1 MSALDTRL
9 SRSFGF
15 LNATQFLG
23 AFNDNVFKLLL
34 IMFLTAGLTADA
46 VSNVVAI
53 AGIWFVIPFLL
64 FTPFAGKLADRFS
77 KQRIVVCVKVAEI
90 LVMAAAC
97 IAFAFETR
105 YGLYGVLFAMAMQSA
120 FFGPS
125 KYGIVPELVR
135 SDQLSKANGFLEGFT
150 YLAIVGGT
158 AFGLGLAEIS
168 GGHYAI
174 VTLACL
180 MIAIGGFFTG
190 LFVKKTPA
198 MGSKSKASVFFV
210 RDVYRTLAEIRRERD
225 LLLAVFASAYFTLLG
240 AYIYNNLIPY
250 GMSVFGLSQMQSGR
264 LFVVAAIG
272 IGIGSFIAGK
282 ISGRKVEPG
291 LIPLGSIGLTVTSY
305 SLGFIGESRAMAAIM
320 ILLMGIFAGL
330 FVVPIHAFIQLRS
343 PGEKRGQI
351 LAASGFLGW
360 VGVLIASGLIIL
372 FVNVFNVSPQQ
383 SFIVLSIMTLVL
395 TVITVVL
402 LPDFLVRFLVLLL
415 TRICYKIKIEGLE
428 NVPEDGGVLL
438 VSNHVSWV
446 DAVIL
451 SATQQ
456 RRIRF
461 LMDKAIYEAHWL
473 RWIFKLMK
481 VILISPK
488 DSPKK
493 LIASFREARAAMDEG
508 DIVCIFA
515 EGAITRHGMLLA
527 FKGGYQRIIKG
538 SDYSIVPAYI
548 GGAWG
553 SIFSYYRGKLL
564 AGLPKKFPYPVSVHF
579 GNPMPPHSTVSA
591 IRLEVMQLSCDYF
604 EGLKRNRRSLAES
617 FISTARRHWGRH
629 CIADSSSKRLKYGQ
643 ALTAAFAVSEKL
655 KAITRGQR
663 CIGIL
668 LPPCAGGVLANIAIA
683 LLNKI
688 SVNLNYTVSS
698 ELRASSISQCD
709 IKCVISSRT
718 FLEKAKI
725 TEEID
730 GLVFI
735 EDIIKQIGYLDKLS
749 AFLKAMF
756 VPKKLLACAKSNRGD
771 EIATIIFSSG
781 STGHPK
787 GIMLSHHNILS
798 NIESMRLVF
807 RIQTNDDLCAV
818 LPFFHSLG
826 FTCTLWLP
834 ITTGVSATYI
844 ANPIDAKTVG
854 ECVRKNKSTLL
865 FAPPTFLIG
874 YVRRIDR
881 EDFASFRQVVAGAEK
896 LKQKLS
902 DSFEKKF
909 GIKLLEGYGATE
921 LSPVATLN
929 VPDINIEGVYQV
941 GAKCGTVGHPLPGVA
956 AKVEDLETGELLDV
970 DQVGLLKVKGPNVM
984 AGYLDMPEMT
994 KKVLSDGWYD
1004 TGDVAS
1010 IDEDGFVTIKDRLS
1024 RFSKIG
1030 GEMVPHVGIEEAY
1043 LKGLSTHEHI
1053 VAVTG
1058 VPDEKKGEELVV
1070 LYLDEA
1076 GDPEKLHEIITNSDL
1091 PNIWK
1096 PRQSN
1101 YIKIDEMPV
1110 LGSGKLDIMKLR
1122 KMAFAGMGIEDQTT

>member
-9 SRSFGF
+9 GRSFGF
-15 LNATQFLG
+15 LNVTQFLG

-34 IMFLTAGLTADA
+34 IMFLTADLDPES
-46 VSNVVAI
+46 VSNVIAI
-53 AGIWFVIPFLL
+53 AGIWFVVPFLL
-64 FTPFAGKLADRFS
+64 FTAFAGTLADCFS
-77 KQRIVVCVKVAEI
+77 KRTIVVFVKVAEI
-90 LVMAAAC
+90 LVMLAAC
-97 IAFAFETR
+97 IAFAFASR
-105 YGLYGVLFAMAMQSA
+105 YALYAVLFAMAMQSA

-135 SDQLSKANGFLEGFT
+135 SNQLSKANGFLEGCT

-158 AFGLGLAEIS
+158 AFGLALAEIS
-168 GGHYAI
+168 DGHYAI

-180 MIAIGGFFTG
+180 VIAIAGFVTS
-190 LFVKKTPA
+190 LFVKKTPV
-198 MGSKSKASVFFV
+198 MGSKSKASLFFV
-210 RDVYRTLAEIRRERD
+210 RDIYRTLTGIRKDRD
-225 LLLAVFASAYFTLLG
+225 LLLAVFASAYFMLL
-240 AYIYNNLIPY
+240 AAFIYNNLIPY
-250 GMSVFGLSQMQSGR
+250 GMSVFELNQMRSGR
-264 LFVVAAIG
+264 LFVVVAVG

-291 LIPLGSIGLTVTSY
+291 LIPMGAIGLTVTSFL
-305 SLGFIGESRAMAAIM
+305 LGFIGESKSMAVIM
-320 ILLMGIFAGL
+320 ILLMGISAGL

-343 PGEKRGQI
+343 PAEKRGRI

-360 VGVLIASGLIIL
+360 VGVLCASGLIIL
-372 FVNVFNVSPQQ
+372 FTNVFEVTSQQ
-383 SFIVLSIMTLVL
+383 LFIILSVMTLVL

-415 TRICYKIKIEGLE
+415 TRICYKIKIKGLE

-438 VSNHVSWV
+438 VSNHVSWA

-461 LMDKAIYEAHWL
+461 VMDKAIYEGHWL
-473 RWIFKLMK
+473 RWVFKLMK
-481 VILISPK
+481 VIPISPK

-538 SDYSIVPAYI
+538 TDYSIVPAYI

-579 GNPMPPHSTVSA
+579 GKPMPPHSTSSA
-591 IRLEVMQLSCDYF
+591 IRLGVMELSCDYF
-604 EGLKRNRRSLAES
+604 EQLKRNRRSLGES
-617 FISTARRHWGRH
+617 FISSARKHWRRH
-629 CIADSSSKRLKYGQ
+629 CIADSTSKRLRYGQ
-643 ALTAAFAVSEKL
+643 TLTAAFAVSEKL
-655 KAITRGQR
+655 KSLTSEHR
-663 CIGIL
+663 CVGIL
-668 LPPCAGGVLANIAIA
+668 LPPSAGGVLANIAVA

-688 SVNLNYTVSS
+688 SVNLNYTVSPH
-698 ELRASSISQCD
+698 LRASSIAQCD
-709 IKCVISSRT
+709 IKCVISSRA

-725 TEEID
+725 TEEIK

-735 EDIIKQIGYLDKLS
+735 EDIIKQIGSMDKFS
-749 AFLKAMF
+749 AFLKARF
-756 VPKKLLACAKSNRGD
+756 VPKKLLACAKSNCGD

-781 STGHPK
+781 STGNPK
-787 GIMLSHHNILS
+787 GVMLTHHNILS
-798 NIESMRLVF
+798 NVECMRLVF
-807 RIQTNDDLCAV
+807 RVQTNDDLCAV

-834 ITTGVSATYI
+834 ITSGVSATYI

-874 YVRRIDR
+874 YIRRIDR

-896 LKQKLS
+896 LKQKLM

-929 VPDINIEGVYQV
+929 VPNIEIEGVFQT
-941 GAKCGTVGHPLPGVA
+941 GAKPGTVGHPLPGVA
-956 AKVEDLETGELLDV
+956 AKVVDLETGELLDV
-970 DQVGLLKVKGPNVM
+970 DQVGLLKIKGPNVM

-994 KKVLSDGWYD
+994 KKVLRDGWYD

-1043 LKGLSTHEHI
+1043 LKGLATHEHI

-1070 LYLDEA
+1070 LYLQEA
-1076 GDPEKLHEIITNSDL
+1076 GGPEKLHEIITNSDL

-1096 PRQSN
+1096 PRRSN
-1101 YIKIDEMPV
+1101 YIKIDKMPV

-1122 KMAFAGMGIEDQTT
+1122 KMAFAQMGIEE

>member
-9 SRSFGF
+9 GRSFGF
-15 LNATQFLG
+15 LNVTQFLG

-34 IMFLTAGLTADA
+34 IMFLTAGLAADA
-46 VSNVVAI
+46 VSNVIAI
-53 AGIWFVIPFLL
+53 AGIWFVVPFLL
-64 FTPFAGKLADRFS
+64 FTPFAGTLADRFS
-77 KQRIVVCVKVAEI
+77 KRSIVVCVKVAEI
-90 LVMAAAC
+90 LVMTAAC
-97 IAFAFETR
+97 IAFAFGSR
-105 YGLYGVLFAMAMQSA
+105 YGLYAVLFAMAMQSA

-168 GGHYAI
+168 DGHYAI

-180 MIAIGGFFTG
+180 VIAVVGFVTS
-190 LFVKKTPA
+190 LSVKKTPV
-198 MGSKSKASVFFV
+198 MGSKSKASVFFI
-210 RDVYRTLAEIRRERD
+210 RDVYRTLAGIRKDRD
-225 LLLAVFASAYFTLLG
+225 LLLAVFASAYFMLL
-240 AYIYNNLIPY
+240 AAFIYNNLIPY
-250 GMSVFGLSQMQSGR
+250 GMSVFGLSQMRGGR
-264 LFVVAAIG
+264 LFVVVAVG
-272 IGIGSFIAGK
+272 IGIGSFLAGK
-282 ISGRKVEPG
+282 VSGRKVEPG
-291 LIPLGSIGLTVTSY
+291 LIPFGSIGLTLTSY
-305 SLGFIGESRAMAAIM
+305 SLGLIDESKTMAVMM
-320 ILLMGIFAGL
+320 ILLMGVFAGL
-330 FVVPIHAFIQLRS
+330 FVVPIHAFIQLRA
-343 PGEKRGQI
+343 PAKKRGQV

-360 VGVLIASGLIIL
+360 VGVLCASGLIIL
-372 FVNVFNVSPQQ
+372 FTNVFKVTPQQ
-383 SFIVLSIMTLVL
+383 SFIVLSIMTLAL

-402 LPDFLVRFLVLLL
+402 LPDFLVRFIVLLL
-415 TRICYKIKIEGLE
+415 TRICYKIKTEGLE
-428 NVPEDGGVLL
+428 NVPEEGGVLL
-438 VSNHVSWV
+438 VSNHVSWA
-446 DAVIL
+446 DAVL
-451 SATQQ
+451 LCATQQ
-456 RRIRF
+456 RRVRF
-461 LMDKAIYEAHWL
+461 LMDKTIYEGHWL
-473 RWIFKLMK
+473 KWVFKLMK
-481 VILISPK
+481 VIPISST

-538 SDYSIVPAYI
+538 TDYSIVPAYI

-579 GNPMPPHSTVSA
+579 GKPMPPHTSASA
-591 IRLEVMQLSCDYF
+591 IRLKVMELSCDYF

-617 FISTARRHWGRH
+617 FISTARKHWGKH
-629 CIADSSSKRLKYGQ
+629 CISESTSSKRLNYGQ
-643 ALTAAFAVSEKL
+643 TLTAALAVSEKL
-655 KAITRGQR
+655 KAITKGQR
-663 CIGIL
+663 CVGIL
-668 LPPCAGGVLANIAIA
+668 LPPCVGAALANIAVS
-683 LLNKI
+683 LLNKV
-688 SVNLNYTVSS
+688 SVNLNYTVSPH
-698 ELRASSISQCD
+698 LRASSIAQCD
-709 IKCVISSRT
+709 VKCVISSRA

-725 TEEID
+725 TEEIK
-730 GLVFI
+730 GLIFI
-735 EDIIKQIGYLDKLS
+735 EDIIARIGSLDKFT
-749 AFLKAMF
+749 AFVKARF
-756 VPKKLLACAKSNRGD
+756 APKKLLACAKSNCGD

-781 STGHPK
+781 STGNPK
-787 GIMLSHHNILS
+787 GVMLTHHNILS

-834 ITTGVSATYI
+834 ITSGVSATYI

-854 ECVRKNKSTLL
+854 ECVRKNRSTLL

-874 YVRRIDR
+874 YIRRIAR

-896 LKQKLS
+896 LKLKLM

-921 LSPVATLN
+921 LSPAATLN
-929 VPDINIEGVYQV
+929 VPNIEIEGVYQV
-941 GAKCGTVGHPLPGVA
+941 GAKPGTVGHPLPGVA

-984 AGYLDMPEMT
+984 AGYLGLPEQT
-994 KKVLSDGWYD
+994 EKVLNDGWYD

-1010 IDEDGFVTIKDRLS
+1010 IDEDGFVTIRDRLS

-1070 LYLDEA
+1070 LYLQQA
-1076 GDPEKLHEIITNSDL
+1076 GTPEDLHEIITNSDL
-1091 PNIWK
+1091 PNMWK
-1096 PRQSN
+1096 PRRSN
-1101 YIKIDEMPV
+1101 YIKIDEMPI

-1122 KMAFAGMGIEDQTT
+1122 KIAFVQMGITE